1 MSVRVAVASSDGKY
15 INQHFGHAH
24 QFLIFDVQGEHDYK
38 FLEIRNTVPSCK
50 GGDHSSG
57 ALENTLNIISDVDI
71 VLVSQIGPGASQYLC
86 SKGIKPVILVDFI
99 DDALN
104 KISTL

>member
-38 FLEIRNTVPSCK
+38 FLGNSRTLLPSCN

-57 ALENTLNIISDVDI
+57 ALEKHFEHHI
-71 VLVSQIGPGASQYLC
+71 
-86 SKGIKPVILVDFI
+86 
-99 DDALN
+99 
-104 KISTL
+104 